1 VSFLIGKKALVPI
14 VYQDSTSVIS
24 PITKGG
30 GITRTKH
37 LWVRMHIAKELMELE
52 EILVHY
58 LNTKDMPADG
68 APKALEGK
76 AQKDYETFVLGM
88 RQFSG

>member
-1 VSFLIGKKALVPI
+1 MSFLIGKKALVPI
-14 VYQDSTSVIS
+14 VYEDFTSVIS
-24 PITKGG
+24 LITIGG
-30 GITRTKH
+30 SITRTKH
-37 LWVRMHIAKELMELE
+37 LRARMHIAKELVELK
-52 EILVHY
+52 EILVSY

-68 APKALEGK
+68 ASKALEGK